1 MKFNIKRNEFLKAVT
16 TASRF
21 IPTSSPNPILLDV
34 ALVLN
39 EEGLILYGG
48 NGDVYLEV
56 VVPFIIDGKEV
67 IRDYKEGSVL
77 INAKILNEIVKAID
91 GEEINFE
98 IVEEGLAK
106 LENDSNT
113 KYSLTVTRFE
123 EYPDCNF
130 EENGTRVILDSK
142 LFQQAVNQVAFAASQ
157 KNTRQQL
164 KAVNF
169 ENNGTN
175 LIFTATDGSRLAKK
189 ELPSDCANMFSIN
202 IDAKTLLEAARTI
215 ENEKEIEIYASDKKV
230 LFKYVNTKIITNL
243 IGGDYPNVKNII
255 PKTYYYF
262 LEVNANDFLN
272 AINSVAMLT
281 LDRENIV
288 KVTMVEGNVVVSSKS
303 QLSGSG
309 EKILSLFRY
318 TGERL
323 EISFN
328 YHFVVDAIKALG
340 SQDVLLSFIGEMK
353 PFTITDKN
361 DPSNIHL
368 ITPVRTY

>member
-1 MKFNIKRNEFLKAVT
+1 
-16 TASRF
+16 
-21 IPTSSPNPILLDV
+21 
-34 ALVLN
+34 
-39 EEGLILYGG
+39 
-48 NGDVYLEV
+48 
-56 VVPFIIDGKEV
+56 
-67 IRDYKEGSVL
+67 
-77 INAKILNEIVKAID
+77 
-91 GEEINFE
+91 
-98 IVEEGLAK
+98 
-106 LENDSNT
+106 
-113 KYSLTVTRFE
+113 
-123 EYPDCNF
+123 
-130 EENGTRVILDSK
+130 
-142 LFQQAVNQVAFAASQ
+142 
-157 KNTRQQL
+157 
-164 KAVNF
+164 
-169 ENNGTN
+169 
-175 LIFTATDGSRLAKK
+175 
-189 ELPSDCANMFSIN
+189 MFSIN

-230 LFKYVNTKIITNL
+230 LFKYANTKIITNL
-243 IGGDYPNVKNII
+243 IGGDYPNVKNIV

-281 LDRENIV
+281 LDRE
-288 KVTMVEGNVVVSSKS
+288 NVVVSSKS

-340 SQDVLLSFIGEMK
+340 SQDVLLSFVGEMK

>member
-1 MKFNIKRNEFLKAVT
+1 MILDETVLKSEEQAVFEL
-16 TASRF
+16 R
-21 IPTSSPNPILLDV
+21 
-34 ALVLN
+34 ALYRK
-39 EEGLILYGG
+39 YGY
-48 NGDVYLEV
+48 V
-56 VVPFIIDGKEV
+56 
-67 IRDYKEGSVL
+67 RYKMS
-77 INAKILNEIVKAID
+77 K
-91 GEEINFE
+91 
-98 IVEEGLAK
+98 
-106 LENDSNT
+106 
-113 KYSLTVTRFE
+113 FE
-123 EYPDCNF
+123 EYDLYSENKDFLVSDGVITFNDTNGRLLALKPDVTLSILKNF
-130 EENGTRVILDSK
+130 KDEPGAVQRLYYNENVYRISETSHTYREIMQTGLECVGDIGENEVVEVVLLALKSLSLISGDFVLDLSHAGLVEAMIDGCGISGDRRK
-142 LFQQAVNQVAFAASQ
+142 TVLDAVAR
-157 KNTRQQL
+157 KNTGAL
-164 KAVNF
+164 KTV
-169 ENNGTN
+169 
-175 LIFTATDGSRLAKK
+175 
-189 ELPSDCANMFSIN
+189 C
-202 IDAKTLLEAARTI
+202 
-215 ENEKEIEIYASDKKV
+215 NEKETEIYASDKTL
-230 LFKYVNTKIITNL
+230 LFKYANTKIITNL
-243 IGGDYPNVKNII
+243 IGADYPNVKNIV

-340 SQDVLLSFIGEMK
+340 SQDVLLSFVGEMK
-353 PFTITDKN
+353 PSTITDKN